1 MKFYIYCLSVFM
13 VVSCTS
19 KPEKGTETSTT
30 AAATTAPAATTTAP
44 AAATT
49 APAAATTAPAATTA
63 APVATAA
70 APVATTAAVSANCQR
85 KGTVIAKFEQNNAL
99 IERLQNDKKTLQW
112 LKITPKAGGC
122 IIVDSILTDDQRDE
136 ARLEDWDQDGFKDLI
151 QDSKWYYSVA
161 LFNPKTNDF
170 RRIEGAFQ
178 GKQSDY
184 DKARGLKSQYMSDKR
199 GGTYELYKII
209 DLKKILYSQI
219 NVEEGDD
226 ETPTIEVVNKKG
238 TTVASETR
246 TVIKTDPS
254 LLAAAK
260 QGDEKLKAAIK
271 AYWKKNEAVFL
282 PK

>member
-1 MKFYIYCLSVFM
+1 M

-19 KPEKGTETSTT
+19 KSEKGHN
-30 AAATTAPAATTTAP
+30 AATTATAAPAATTTAP
-44 AAATT
+44 AAT
-49 APAAATTAPAATTA
+49 PAAPAAT
-63 APVATAA
+63 PA
-70 APVATTAAVSANCQR
+70 APVATTAAVSADCQR
-85 KGTVIAKFEQNNAL
+85 KGTVLAKFEQNNAL

-136 ARLEDWDQDGFKDLI
+136 VRLEDWDQDGFKDLI

-238 TTVASETR
+238 TTAASETQ

-260 QGDEKLKAAIK
+260 QGNEKLAAAIK
-271 AYWKKNEAVFL
+271 AYWQKNEAVFL

>member
-1 MKFYIYCLSVFM
+1 MKFYLYCLSVFA

-19 KPEKGTETSTT
+19 KSEKGHNAATT
-30 AAATTAPAATTTAP
+30 ASATTTTAPAATTTAP
-44 AAATT
+44 AAT
-49 APAAATTAPAATTA
+49 TTAPAATTA
-63 APVATAA
+63 APVAT
-70 APVATTAAVSANCQR
+70 TAAMSADCQR
-85 KGTVIAKFEQNNAL
+85 KGTVLAKFEQNNAL
-99 IERLQNDKKTLQW
+99 FERLQNDKKTLQW

-122 IIVDSILTDDQRDE
+122 IIVDSILTEDMRDE
-136 ARLEDWDQDGFKDLI
+136 VRFEDWDQDGFKDLI
-151 QDSKWYYSVA
+151 QDSKWDYSVS

-170 RRIEGAFQ
+170 RRIEGHFQ

-184 DKARGLKSQYMSDKR
+184 DKARGLKSQYMSYKK

-209 DLKKILYSQI
+209 DLKKILYCQI

-238 TTVASETR
+238 TTSASETQ

-260 QGDEKLKAAIK
+260 LGEAKLKAAIE
-271 AYWKKNEAVFL
+271 AYCRKNEAVFI

>member
-1 MKFYIYCLSVFM
+1 M

-30 AAATTAPAATTTAP
+30 TTATTAPAASTTAPAATTTAP
-44 AAATT
+44 AATI
-49 APAAATTAPAATTA
+49 A

-85 KGTVIAKFEQNNAL
+85 KGTVLAKFEQNNAVF
-99 IERLQNDKKTLQW
+99 ERLQNDKKTLQW

-122 IIVDSILTDDQRDE
+122 IIVDSILTDDMRDE
-136 ARLEDWDQDGFKDLI
+136 VRFEDWDQDGFKDQI
-151 QDSKWYYSVA
+151 SDSKWYYKVA

-170 RRIEGAFQ
+170 SRRIEGVFQ

-219 NVEEGDD
+219 SVQEGDD
-226 ETPTIEVVNKKG
+226 ETPSIEVVNKKG
-238 TTVASETR
+238 TTAASETR

-260 QGDEKLKAAIK
+260 LGDEKLEAAIK
-271 AYWKKNEAVFL
+271 AYWRKNEAVFI